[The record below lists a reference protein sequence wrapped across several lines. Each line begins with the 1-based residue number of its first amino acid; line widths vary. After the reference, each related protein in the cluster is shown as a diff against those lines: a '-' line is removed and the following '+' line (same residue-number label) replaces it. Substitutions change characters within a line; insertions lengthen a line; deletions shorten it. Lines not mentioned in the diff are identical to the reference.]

1 MTMKAEEIIRD
12 LPKGLFSWY
21 DFKKK
26 AKLLYVTAEQNDSLS
41 ELFRERQIQFTCVS
55 VQETL
60 EPEFLVHNQG
70 RFDYIVAV
78 QILAESSNP
87 VGVLQ
92 IWHKLLAGQ
101 GILLLGMENR
111 LGIRYFCGDRDPY
124 TGRNFDGIEHYRRAG
139 GIDGQYV
146 KGRNYSGAELS
157 DMLGQ
162 AGFLDRRSYSVFPG
176 LDQPQLIYAEDYLP
190 KEELGIRYFPRYHYP
205 DTVFLEEEYLFS
217 DLVRNGLFHKMAN
230 AYLIE
235 CANDGNFSNVL
246 HVTLSTD
253 RGKENALATIIRRD
267 DLVEKR
273 ALYREGREN
282 LTNLIEN
289 AKDLEAHGLN
299 VIKADMQAESYVMSY
314 VPEESAIIY
323 LRRLIREDRDAFIKE
338 MDRFRELILKSSEHI
353 RTEEG
358 DSRGVYFKKG
368 YLDLV
373 PLNSFLIDGEYVFYD
388 QEFYEENYPANAII
402 YRAIH
407 ITYLGDLEME
417 AILPKEFF
425 WERYG
430 LKCELEL
437 WKAKDREFIR
447 RLRNQRELK
456 SFFETCQHN
465 LEVVNTNRQRMNF
478 SATEYEKIFVD
489 IFKGTEDKK
498 LFLFG
503 SGNFAKK
510 FLVTYQKEYP
520 VYAIIDNNEKRWGE
534 EMNGI
539 SIQSPDIL
547 KGMDPEQYKVII
559 CIKSYAAVVKQ
570 LECLGVK
577 HYGIYDVNA
586 KYQRKQT
593 PVIINAS
600 GTGEK
605 APSKKYHVGYIA
617 GVFDLF
623 HVGHLNMFKRA
634 KEQCDYLIVGVVT
647 DEGVRKNKNTEP
659 FVPFA
664 ERIEMV
670 QSCKYVDEAVEIPLD
685 YAGTREAYRRYH
697 FDCQFSGSDY
707 VDNPDWLGEKTF
719 LEKNGADMVFFPYTQ
734 STSSTKLKKL
744 IDKGLA

>member
-1 MTMKAEEIIRD
+1 MKAEEIIRD

-21 DFKKK
+21 DFKKE
-26 AKLLYVTAEQNDSLS
+26 AELLYVTANQDDSLA
-41 ELFRERQIQFTCVS
+41 ELFKERNIRLKCAAL
-55 VQETL
+55 QETL
-60 EPEFLVHNQG
+60 EPDFIEHNQG

-78 QILAESSNP
+78 QILAESRNP
-87 VGVLQ
+87 VRVLQ
-92 IWHKLLAGQ
+92 IWNRLLTGQ

-139 GIDGQYV
+139 AVDGKYL

-157 DMLGQ
+157 QMLEQ
-162 AGFLDRRSYSVFPG
+162 ADFSNRCSYSVFPG

-190 KEELGIRYFPRYHYP
+190 EEEMSIRYFPRYHYP
-205 DTVFLEEEYLFS
+205 DTVFLEEEHLFS
-217 DLVRNGLFHKMAN
+217 DLVQNGLFHKMAN

-235 CANDGNFSNVL
+235 CAKGADFSNVL

-267 DLVEKR
+267 GFVEKR

-282 LTNLIEN
+282 LRHLIEN
-289 AKDLEAHGLN
+289 AKDLQAHGLH
-299 VIKADMQAESYVMSY
+299 VIRADMQAESYVMPY
-314 VPEESAIIY
+314 VQAESAVTY
-323 LRRLIREDRDAFIKE
+323 LRRLIREDRDAFIRE
-338 MDRFRELILKSSEHI
+338 MDCFRELILKSSEHV
-353 RTEEG
+353 REG
-358 DSRGVYFKKG
+358 GSASEGVYLKRG

-373 PLNSFLIDGEYVFYD
+373 PLNSFVIGGEYVFFD
-388 QEFYEENYPANAII
+388 QEFYEKDYPANVII
-402 YRAIH
+402 YRVIQV
-407 ITYLGDLEME
+407 IYLGDLEME
-417 AILPKEFF
+417 KILPKEFF

-430 LKCELEL
+430 LRGELEFC
-437 WKAKDREFIR
+437 KEKEREFIGK
-447 RLRNQRELK
+447 LRNQRELK
-456 SFFETCQHN
+456 SFFETCRCN
-465 LEVVNTNRQRMNF
+465 LEIVNTNRQRMNF
-478 SATEYEKIFVD
+478 SAAEYEKVFVEL
-489 IFKGTEDKK
+489 FKGTENKA

-510 FLVTYQKEYP
+510 FLATYQKEYQ
-520 VYAIIDNNEKRWGE
+520 VSAIIDNNEEKWGE
-534 EMNGI
+534 QMNGI

-547 KGMDPEQYKVII
+547 QGMDPEQYKVII
-559 CIKSYAAVVKQ
+559 CMKNYTAVVKQ
-570 LECLGVK
+570 LEYLGVR
-577 HYGIYDVNA
+577 HYGIYDVNG
-586 KYQRKQT
+586 KYQRKQA
-593 PVIINAS
+593 PVLLNTS
-600 GTGEK
+600 GAEK
-605 APSKKYHVGYIA
+605 EAAAKKYHVGYIA

-647 DEGVRKNKNTEP
+647 DEGVRRNKKTEP

-670 QSCKYVDEAVEIPLD
+670 QSCRYVDEAVEIPLD
-685 YAGTREAYRRYH
+685 YAGTKEAYRRYH

-707 VDNPDWLGEKTF
+707 VDNPDWLGEKAF

-744 IDKGLA
+744 IEKGLA